1 MRGGL
6 TAVDEPGLVAGERTE
21 GDPGPAPARS
31 SASSSA
37 QAGPV
42 NPIESYRQQRMAAA
56 LRGLRYDSGRAE
68 IDASLPDLPARD
80 AAEAVL
86 SHGRGLDFYSQ
97 NMFVEAIEAFTRAV
111 LLDPDA
117 AQPYSDLAL
126 ALVAKGRMSEALAAY
141 GSALDR
147 DPSAVETRM
156 RRAMA
161 LEMADRSDEAVDEWN
176 AVLEH
181 DPDNA
186 TAHGRLAILHYYA
199 GRYAEAWAHVH
210 AVEALGGAVPPQF
223 RPLLAAHM
231 PEPAN

>member
-6 TAVDEPGLVAGERTE
+6 TAVDEPGLVAGERTG
-21 GDPGPAPARS
+21 GDSAPAPAQG
-31 SASSSA
+31 SASSA
-37 QAGPV
+37 QAGPA
-42 NPIESYRQQRMAAA
+42 NPIENYRQQRMAAA
-56 LRGLRYDSGRAE
+56 MRGLRYESGRAE
-68 IDASLPDLPARD
+68 IDTSLSDLPAHD
-80 AAEAVL
+80 AAEAAL
-86 SHGRGLDFYSQ
+86 SHGRGLDFYSR
-97 NMFVEAIEAFTRAV
+97 NMFVEAIGEFTRAV
-111 LLDPDA
+111 LQDPDA

-126 ALVAKGRMSEALAAY
+126 ALVAKGRMNEALAAY
-141 GSALDR
+141 ASALDR

-161 LEMADRSDEAVDEWN
+161 FEMADRSHEAIDEWS

-181 DPDNA
+181 DASNLA
-186 TAHGRLAILHYYA
+186 AHGRLAILYYYA
-199 GRYAEAWAHVH
+199 GRYSEAWAHVH